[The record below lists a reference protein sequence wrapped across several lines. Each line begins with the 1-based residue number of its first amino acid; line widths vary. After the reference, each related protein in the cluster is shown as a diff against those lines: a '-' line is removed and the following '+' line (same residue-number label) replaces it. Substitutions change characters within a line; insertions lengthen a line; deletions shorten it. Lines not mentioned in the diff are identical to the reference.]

1 MRRSVASGGVT
12 VLGVRA
18 TTTQVGAD
26 AFVVSIAGE
35 LDVATADRLRE
46 ELDLT
51 AERGARRVI
60 VDLIGLTFI
69 DSVALGVLT
78 AGARRLRKDGGV
90 FVIVSQDPRI
100 LRVFAITGLDRVFRI
115 ERSLAEAVEELIG
128 GVAAG

>member
-1 MRRSVASGGVT
+1 MS
-12 VLGVRA
+12 VLGVSA

-26 AFVVSIAGE
+26 AYVVSVSGE
-35 LDVATADRLRE
+35 LDVATAGRLRE

-78 AGARRLRKDGGV
+78 EGAQRLRADGGV
-90 FVIVSQDPRI
+90 CVVVSQDPRI
-100 LRVFAITGLDRVFRI
+100 LRVFQITGLDRIFRI
-115 ERSLAEAVEELIG
+115 ERSLAEAVEEVIG
-128 GVAAG
+128 GISAG

>member
-1 MRRSVASGGVT
+1 MS
-12 VLGVRA
+12 VLGVSA

-26 AFVVSIAGE
+26 AFVVSVSGE
-35 LDVATADRLRE
+35 LDVATAGRLRD

-78 AGARRLRKDGGV
+78 EGAKRLRTDGGV
-90 FVIVSQDPRI
+90 CVVVSQDPRI
-100 LRVFAITGLDRVFRI
+100 LRVFQITGLDRIFRI
-115 ERSLAEAVEELIG
+115 ERSLAEAVEEVIG
-128 GVAAG
+128 GVAVR